1 MNARKAIDS
10 GVALFTFEGGS
21 GVSFTKEHIED
32 LDGRGFSCFST
43 SRAGLFKWSGGC
55 MDEKYM
61 GAFRAKDKGNVF
73 CTSRK
78 KAPLMAAIF
87 DSLSFPL
94 LIEQRAREGSGKA
107 GAGRAPVAHS
117 RSPFGTATMEP
128 GSFLR
133 SCEHPAFARLPLR
146 GQPAQLR
153 HTPIR

>member
-1 MNARKAIDS
+1 
-10 GVALFTFEGGS
+10 
-21 GVSFTKEHIED
+21 
-32 LDGRGFSCFST
+32 
-43 SRAGLFKWSGGC
+43 

-107 GAGRAPVAHS
+107 GAGQGPSKRKQKP
-117 RSPFGTATMEP
+117 PFDAATMEP
-128 GSFLR
+128 GSFTEVYVNIR
-133 SCEHPAFARLPLR
+133 PFCAPFPACVASHL
-146 GQPAQLR
+146 QL
-153 HTPIR
+153 